1 MNRRAAAT
9 ALPIILAA
17 AGLAS
22 ALPTAGLAQSPGG
35 APDGTVTLSG
45 GSVAAGIGFTWGS
58 GTLVFQG
65 RQHQFS
71 VRGLSVVAV
80 GATDFTATGAVYNLQ
95 RLQDFS
101 GDYVA
106 VSAGVTVA
114 GGGSVTYLRNQNGVV
129 IQLDSTTQGLNLNL
143 SAEGV
148 RLTLTS

>member
-9 ALPIILAA
+9 ALPVILAA
-17 AGLAS
+17 AGLDS
-22 ALPTAGLAQSPGG
+22 ALPTAGLAQSPGPP
-35 APDGTVTLSG
+35 PDGTVTLSG
-45 GSVAAGIGFTWGS
+45 GSVAAGIGFSWGN
-58 GTLVFQG
+58 GTLVYQG

-80 GATDFTATGAVYNLQ
+80 GVTDFTATGTVYNLH

-106 VSAGVTVA
+106 ASAGATVA
-114 GGGSVTYLRNQNGVV
+114 GGGSVSYLRNQHGVV
-129 IQLDSTTQGLNLNL
+129 IQLDATTQGLNLNL

-148 RLTLTS
+148 RITLTS